1 MRKNLI
7 VGAVVLSVFMFLLG
21 GYVVLNQHGVSA
33 EASCTS
39 TTAQV
44 SVIGVASRD
53 VTPDRGVVTI
63 NVVGTDKD
71 ADKAMEIMKESAA
84 YVLSVAE
91 SYTDEKHIKTTGLSL
106 SQRGHWE
113 KDRYIYDEFVA
124 SESIKVDLEVGKVS
138 QFLGE
143 VTGGKAEHIR
153 ISGISFYYTE
163 IDKVKKE
170 LLEEAIQDAQD
181 NAIHLVKPLGAEFI
195 SLISVS
201 YGGFS
206 PLSYDDRFYG
216 VKAEAASDVP
226 VSAGSQ
232 HISVQVNA
240 VFKAGPICTS
250 IGK

>member
-1 MRKNLI
+1 MRRTLI
-7 VGAVVLSVFMFLLG
+7 VGAVILSVFMFLLG

-53 VTPDRGVVTI
+53 VTPDRGVI
-63 NVVGTDKD
+63 IISVVGTNKD
-71 ADKAMEIMKESAA
+71 ANEAMEIMKESVS
-84 YVLSVAE
+84 YVLSIAK
-91 SYTDEKHIKTTGLSL
+91 SYTDDSHITTTGLSL
-106 SQRGHWE
+106 TQRGHWE
-113 KDRYIYDEFVA
+113 KDRYVYDEFVA
-124 SESIKVDLEVGKVS
+124 SESIKVDLDVGKVS

-195 SLISVS
+195 SLVSVS
-201 YGGFS
+201 YGGS
-206 PLSYDDRFYG
+206 QPIPYDIRLYEA
-216 VKAEAASDVP
+216 KAGTAGDVP
-226 VSAGSQ
+226 VSSGSQ
-232 HISVQVNA
+232 HISVQVSA

-250 IGK
+250 IGR

>member
-1 MRKNLI
+1 MRRNLI
-7 VGAVVLSVFMFLLG
+7 VGAVILSVFMFFLG
-21 GYVVLNQHGVSA
+21 GYVVLNQHGISA

-63 NVVGTDKD
+63 NVVATNKD
-71 ADKAMEIMKESAA
+71 ANEAMEIMKESVA
-84 YVLSVAE
+84 YVLSVAK
-91 SYTDEKHIKTTGLSL
+91 SYTDDNHITTTGLSL
-106 SQRGHWE
+106 TQRGHWE
-113 KDRYIYDEFVA
+113 NDRYVYDEFVA
-124 SESIKVDLEVGKVS
+124 SESVKVDMEVGKVS

-143 VTGGKAEHIR
+143 VTAGKAEHIR
-153 ISGISFYYTE
+153 ISNVSFYYTE

-195 SLISVS
+195 SLVSVS
-201 YGGFS
+201 YGGS
-206 PLSYDDRFYG
+206 QPIPYDGRFYG
-216 VKAEAASDVP
+216 AKAETAGEIP

-232 HISVQVNA
+232 HISVRVNA
-240 VFKAGPICTS
+240 IFKAGPICTS